1 MLLGSASKGGCVVS
15 SSGSWGRHSGLYIIK
30 EAKALSWQFDGEGEF
45 ARHIRRGRADYEV
58 SLSQV
63 ALLQVSVTRVS
74 IFCA

>member
-1 MLLGSASKGGCVVS
+1 VVS

-63 ALLQVSVTRVS
+63 ALL
-74 IFCA
+74 